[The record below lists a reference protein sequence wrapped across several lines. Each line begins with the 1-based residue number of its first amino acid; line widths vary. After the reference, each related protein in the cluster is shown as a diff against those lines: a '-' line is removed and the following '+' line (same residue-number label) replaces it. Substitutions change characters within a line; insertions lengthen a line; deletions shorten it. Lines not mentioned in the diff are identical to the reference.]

1 MSQGGSSGLK
11 FNQSVKSRKESSN
24 AKSQSPSIK
33 MRKSSCSSIDANASI
48 ASSDLHM
55 FMDFTHNIW
64 KQPIPSHRKKQ
75 KATNVA
81 MIKVIAALG
90 DKDSFAIVPNSSFM
104 TNSTIVSSANYIDSQ
119 SKRNVVLQTICNKR
133 CGYMFQDLSNQP
145 LRIPGKKQL
154 KNKEN
159 SNPRHFKIKESS
171 TSLKSNTI
179 LKSFLA
185 K

>member
-1 MSQGGSSGLK
+1 
-11 FNQSVKSRKESSN
+11 
-24 AKSQSPSIK
+24 

-55 FMDFTHNIW
+55 FIDFAHNIW
-64 KQPIPSHRKKQ
+64 KQPIPSHREKK

-104 TNSTIVSSANYIDSQ
+104 TNSTVVSSANYIDSQ

-133 CGYMFQDLSNQP
+133 CGYMF
-145 LRIPGKKQL
+145 
-154 KNKEN
+154 
-159 SNPRHFKIKESS
+159 
-171 TSLKSNTI
+171 
-179 LKSFLA
+179 
-185 K
+185 